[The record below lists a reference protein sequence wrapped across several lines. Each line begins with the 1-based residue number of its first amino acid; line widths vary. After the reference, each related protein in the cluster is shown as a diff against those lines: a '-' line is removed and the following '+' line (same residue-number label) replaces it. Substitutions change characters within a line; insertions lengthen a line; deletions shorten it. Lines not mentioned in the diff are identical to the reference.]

1 MCMYML
7 HIFTIHVRPYTC
19 IRMRRKLQRH
29 EWYREVQIHHG
40 LRMLMERMEEK
51 LLQSD
56 SRWFFRLVLNVDWY
70 SICIAI
76 SVNGRI
82 WYFTSSAFIHV
93 CISGR
98 ELLHPNRRCIYPS
111 LCYEAFHGFVSSY
124 RIKKSY
130 PKVNSSSP
138 RGQLAT
144 RIQKREQ
151 LRVMMVS

>member
-19 IRMRRKLQRH
+19 IRMRRKLQWH
-29 EWYREVQIHHG
+29 EWYREVQIYHG

-51 LLQSD
+51 LLQGD
-56 SRWFFRLVLNVDWY
+56 SRWFLRFTWCSTSTDIVFVLLSLWMVEFG
-70 SICIAI
+70 I
-76 SVNGRI
+76 SLAV
-82 WYFTSSAFIHV
+82 
-93 CISGR
+93 
-98 ELLHPNRRCIYPS
+98 LLFMYVFQVESFCTRKNAAYD

-144 RIQKREQ
+144 LIQKREQ